1 MLNPLVPAALQWLR
15 LGYSVV
21 PIRTGEKRA
30 SSHWQGWQHTRMT
43 EAQAIRAFNAP
54 NIGGV
59 ALVCGAL
66 SNLTVLDFDGDTGAE
81 ALEVLEPLI
90 PHGTPRVGTGGGGIH
105 LYFAHNLERLQVW
118 HYQGARAGEIRGE
131 GGYVLAPPSGHP
143 SGIAYQWLEEL
154 RALQPMPEAL
164 RAAILPTPVTVQ
176 PMLETSS
183 QFNNNGRIWL
193 DRALARVPAYGRNN
207 SGLWLACQL
216 RDDRIPQ
223 ETAQGLLLEF
233 AALVSKQGA
242 HVYTER
248 EALASLQ
255 QAYRRNARG
264 AAVNASRPSSLH
276 RGKGATS
283 SPSFNE
289 RMRSRFGG
297 AQ

>member
-1 MLNPLVPAALQWLR
+1 MTDLTQAALDWLR

-21 PIRTGEKRA
+21 PIRAGEKRA
-30 SSHWQGWQHTRMT
+30 SSHWQSWQHTRMT
-43 EAQAIRAFNAP
+43 EAQAQRAFNAP

-81 ALEVLEPLI
+81 ALEALEPLI

-105 LYFAHNLERLQVW
+105 LYFAHHLERLQVW
-118 HYQGARAGEIRGE
+118 HFCGARAGEIRGE

-154 RALQPMPEAL
+154 RMPQPMPEAL
-164 RAAILPTPVTVQ
+164 LAAILPAPVTAQ
-176 PMLETSS
+176 PVLEPSS

-193 DRALARVPAYGRNN
+193 DRALARIPAYGRNN

-223 ETAQGLLLEF
+223 ESAQGLLLEF
-233 AALVSKQGA
+233 AALVKGQGA

-255 QAYRRNARG
+255 QAYRRNARRS
-264 AAVNASRPSSLH
+264 AVNLSRSSRPHGVQNSSL
-276 RGKGATS
+276 
-283 SPSFNE
+283 SFQT
-289 RMRSRFGG
+289 RMRLRFGG

>member
-1 MLNPLVPAALQWLR
+1 MSQ
-15 LGYSVV
+15 
-21 PIRTGEKRA
+21 
-30 SSHWQGWQHTRMT
+30 
-43 EAQAIRAFNAP
+43 AQAEVAFNAP

-66 SNLTVLDFDGDTGAE
+66 SNLTVLDFDGDTGAA
-81 ALEVLEPLI
+81 ALEALEPLI
-90 PHGTPRVGTGGGGIH
+90 PQGTPRVGTGGGGIH

-118 HYQGARAGEIRGE
+118 HYQGARAGEVRGE

-143 SGIAYQWLEEL
+143 SGISYQWLEEL
-154 RALQPMPEAL
+154 RELQPMPETL
-164 RAAILPTPVTVQ
+164 RAAILPAPVTVQ
-176 PMLETSS
+176 PVLETSS
-183 QFNNNGRIWL
+183 QVNNNGRIWL

-223 ETAQGLLLEF
+223 GEAQTLLLEF
-233 AALVSKQGA
+233 AHLVSKQGA

-248 EALASLQ
+248 EALASLR
-255 QAYRRNARG
+255 QAYQRGARG
-264 AAVNASRPSSLH
+264 SAVNTSPPSSPNPH
-276 RGKGATS
+276 RVKGATS